1 VFRHLER
8 GTRVILCPK
17 VATGLSPGLNGAKIR
32 VIWDGSRPG
41 KAVGDPTQAGSL
53 CYINFPECE
62 TMSQKHLL
70 GGPRTNGN
78 HADRL
83 M

>member
-1 VFRHLER
+1 MVLAWERPLE
-8 GTRVILCPK
+8 
-17 VATGLSPGLNGAKIR
+17 
-32 VIWDGSRPG
+32 
-41 KAVGDPTQAGSL
+41 TQHRLEAYAML

-62 TMSQKHLL
+62 TMCQKHLPR
-70 GGPRTNGN
+70 GPRTNGN

>member
-1 VFRHLER
+1 MRFFVYFVSFTVYFPSVYCSE
-8 GTRVILCPK
+8 G
-17 VATGLSPGLNGAKIR
+17 GGAF
-32 VIWDGSRPG
+32 
-41 KAVGDPTQAGSL
+41 ALPTPI
-53 CYINFPECE
+53 INFPECE
-62 TMSQKHLL
+62 TMSQKHLP